1 MTNLAK
7 TEYYPIRCDNLS
19 LDYLTSAKRAISSFS
34 CTYLDLP
41 LSYKRPPKSFLQPM
55 LQRIAGKLLGWKRN
69 FLSYPGR
76 ETLIKTVLTAI
87 PTFFITIFK
96 PARWFISGVD
106 RFRRSFLWRGK
117 DADQI
122 KGGIV

>member
-1 MTNLAK
+1 
-7 TEYYPIRCDNLS
+7 
-19 LDYLTSAKRAISSFS
+19 
-34 CTYLDLP
+34 
-41 LSYKRPPKSFLQPM
+41 M

-76 ETLIKTVLTAI
+76 ETLIKIVLTAI